1 MVPTA
6 SLVSILWE
14 TQYFGISQPGAVN
27 GNHPLFVFVN
37 QLDEQFLCQSSQTV
51 LASFQIKYIN
61 YTLPS
66 LQAAHH
72 PLEYQEGISNVQI
85 CTSGFLRLVLCG
97 GGSDV
102 TL

>member
-27 GNHPLFVFVN
+27 KNRPWFAFVN
-37 QLDEQFLCQSSQTV
+37 QLDEQFLCRASQTV
-51 LASFQIKYIN
+51 LASFQIRCIN
-61 YTLPS
+61 HPLPC

-72 PLEYQEGISNVQI
+72 PLEYQEEFPLNE
-85 CTSGFLRLVLCG
+85 
-97 GGSDV
+97 
-102 TL
+102 